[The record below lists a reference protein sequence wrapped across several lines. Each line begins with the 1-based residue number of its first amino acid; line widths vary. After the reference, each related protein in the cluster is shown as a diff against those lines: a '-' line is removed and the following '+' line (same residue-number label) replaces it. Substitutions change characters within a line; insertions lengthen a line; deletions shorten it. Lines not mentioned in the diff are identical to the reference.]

1 MANHSQ
7 LNFQDASSPIME
19 ELMGFHD
26 HALMVALAICS
37 LVLYLLTYTLTEKL
51 SSNTVDAQVIELI
64 WTILPAMVLITLALP
79 SLRILYMMDEIN
91 EPDLTL
97 KAIGHQWYWTYE
109 YTDLKELTF
118 DSYMIPTA
126 DLPLGHF
133 RLLEVDHRVIVPMSS
148 TIRVIVT
155 ADDVIHSWAVPS
167 LGVKTDAI
175 PGRLNQTSFFASRPG
190 VYYGQCSE
198 ICGANHSFMPIV
210 VESTPLA
217 NFESWSTMMSS

>member
-37 LVLYLLTYTLTEKL
+37 LVLYLLTHTLTEKL
-51 SSNTVDAQVIELI
+51 TSNTVNAQVIELV
-64 WTILPAMVLITLALP
+64 WTILPAMVLVMLALP

-91 EPDLTL
+91 EPDLTM

-109 YTDLKELTF
+109 YTDLKDLTF
-118 DSYMIPTA
+118 DSYMIPTT

-133 RLLEVDHRVIVPMSS
+133 RLLEVDHRVIVPMNS

-155 ADDVIHSWAVPS
+155 ADDVLHSWAVPS

-175 PGRLNQTSFFASRPG
+175 PGRLNQTSFLASRPG
-190 VYYGQCSE
+190 VFYGQCSE

-217 NFESWSTMMSS
+217 DFENWSSLMPS

>member
-7 LNFQDASSPIME
+7 LGFQNASSPIME
-19 ELMGFHD
+19 ELMQFHD

-37 LVLYLLTYTLTEKL
+37 LVLYLMTLMLTEKL
-51 SSNTVDAQVIELI
+51 SSSTVDAQAIELV
-64 WTILPAMVLITLALP
+64 WTILPAMVLIMLALP

-109 YTDLKELTF
+109 YTDLKDLTF
-118 DSYMIPTA
+118 DSYMIPTT

-133 RLLEVDHRVIVPMSS
+133 RLLEVDHRVIVPTSS
-148 TIRVIVT
+148 TVRVIVT
-155 ADDVIHSWAVPS
+155 ADDVLHSWAVPS

-175 PGRLNQTSFFASRPG
+175 PGRLNQTSFLASRPG
-190 VYYGQCSE
+190 VFFGQCSE

-210 VESTPLA
+210 VESVPLA
-217 NFESWSTMMSS
+217 NFESWLASTPS